1 MNLGQLD
8 YSNYETY
15 FAYTLSLH
23 FYTREDPQNHLDL
36 FLDIDQASPLLT
48 YKGFL
53 RERRY
58 GLTSVCYEMHLSA
71 SHQRSYLKYEG
82 NISMNRGRI
91 KIIQRGRVIFP
102 NNFDKKKPPVKFFL
116 KFIKINYYFFK
127 IIILI

>member
-8 YSNYETY
+8 YSNSETS

-23 FYTREDPQNHLDL
+23 FYTREDPKNHLDL
-36 FLDIDQASPLLT
+36 FFDIDQVSPLLT

-53 RERRY
+53 KKRKYE
-58 GLTSVCYEMHLSA
+58 LTSVCYEMHLSV
-71 SHQRSYLKYEG
+71 SHQRSYLKHQG
-82 NISMNRGRI
+82 NISMNRGKI
-91 KIIQRGRVIFP
+91 KIIQRGSVVFP
-102 NNFDKKKPPVKFFL
+102 NNFDLKKPPVKFFL